1 MKKKLESELVSIA
14 HRILKLTGRE
24 DIDKLHEEVAVLYEK
39 LTVLKFAKDNFEDRL
54 PTIGHDSSFFDM
66 LETAF
71 NNKYS
76 DNIEIENKTYVHL
89 DETEDDGIIEPV
101 MTKIK
106 DLVSHMPDEEV
117 EEKEEEIKVEV
128 EEIEEQP
135 IVEKK
140 PTPEKVL
147 PKETEIQQSSIEFET
162 ITSGFDQM
170 PEFEPIEE
178 AQKREVEKTEIEATN
193 KSLNDRLKGQN
204 LKIGL
209 NDKLAFIKHLFEG
222 ESEDYDRV
230 VSQIN
235 TTATLPEA
243 KSLIIEMVKPDYNN
257 WEGKEEYEER
267 FLQLIE
273 GKFN

>member
-14 HRILKLTGRE
+14 HRILKLKGRE
-24 DIDKLHEEVAVLYEK
+24 DVNQLHTEVAALYEK
-39 LTVLKFAKDNFEDRL
+39 LTVLKFAQDNFEDHM
-54 PTIGHDSSFFDM
+54 PTIGHDSSFFGM
-66 LETAF
+66 LDTAF
-71 NNKYS
+71 NNKVS
-76 DNIEIENKTYVHL
+76 DNVEVEDRTYINL
-89 DETEDDGIIEPV
+89 DEVEDDGIMEPV

-106 DLVSHMPDEEV
+106 DMFEHM
-117 EEKEEEIKVEV
+117 
-128 EEIEEQP
+128 
-135 IVEKK
+135 
-140 PTPEKVL
+140 
-147 PKETEIQQSSIEFET
+147 PKETEPTDPVLEKILQKEIETPASIEFDA
-162 ITSGFDQM
+162 ITSGFDEM

-178 AQKREVEKTEIEATN
+178 AQKREVQKTEIESTN
-193 KSLNDRLKGQN
+193 KSLNDKLKGQN

-209 NDKLAFIKHLFEG
+209 NDKLAFIKYLFEG

-235 TTATLPEA
+235 TTATLSEA